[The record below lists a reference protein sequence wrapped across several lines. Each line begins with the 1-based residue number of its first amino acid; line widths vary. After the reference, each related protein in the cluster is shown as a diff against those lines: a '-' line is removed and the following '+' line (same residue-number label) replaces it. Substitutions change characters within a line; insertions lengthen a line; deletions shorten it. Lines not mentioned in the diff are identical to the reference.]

1 MINNITKTA
10 YEKFPIYADFSHEI
24 VSGDSISS
32 QTLICVNTLTGG
44 DTKATII
51 DSHAISSD
59 QILIVIKAGTARGL
73 HHITSKIVTA
83 NEIKAECDIFLSI
96 KELTN
101 DSFKKQPSEEFNIQ
115 FDFEGRVG
123 PESIDSKTVIATKI
137 SDGSDATSTVIDF
150 SEISGDTVIV
160 GVKAGTDDES
170 YLISSRVVTDISSYQ
185 LENIIRMDVIEK

>member
-10 YEKFPIYADFSHEI
+10 YEMFPIYADFSHEI

-32 QTLICVNTLTGG
+32 QTLACVNTLTGA
-44 DTKATII
+44 DAKATII
-51 DSHAISSD
+51 GSHSISSD
-59 QILIVIKAGTARGL
+59 QILIVIKAGTVEDL
-73 HHITSKIVTA
+73 YHITSKIVTV

-96 KELTN
+96 KDLTN
-101 DSFKKQPSEEFNIQ
+101 DIFKKQPGEEFNIQ
-115 FDFEGRVG
+115 FDFGDRVG
-123 PESIDSKTVIATKI
+123 SESVGSKTVIATKI
-137 SDGSDATSTVIDF
+137 SDGSDVTSTVIDF

-185 LENIIRMDVIEK
+185 LENIIRMDVIER